1 MSRLTVTPE
10 TSPGAPALRT
20 EDPAIIAQ
28 TLAEVGVRFE
38 RWDLPVEV
46 SPEADSETLLAA
58 FRPHLDRLMGET
70 SAGTADVIKMRPGN
84 AAYPAM
90 RQKFI
95 DEHIHTED
103 EVRFFVGG
111 AGNFILHMNG
121 NVYDAHC
128 TEGDL
133 ISVPAG
139 VKHWFDAGAEP
150 NATVLRVFT
159 DTTGWTPHYTGDPI
173 SALFP
178 AA

>member
-10 TSPGAPALRT
+10 NAPGIATLRT
-20 EDPAIIAQ
+20 EDPALIASK
-28 TLAEVGVRFE
+28 LAEVGVRFE
-38 RWDLPVEV
+38 RWTLPIAV
-46 SPEADSETLLAA
+46 SPEADADTLLAA
-58 FRPHLDRLMGET
+58 YRPHLDRLMGEGG
-70 SAGTADVIKMRPGN
+70 AGTADVIKMRPGN

-90 RQKFI
+90 RRKFI

-111 AGNFILHMNG
+111 AGNFILHLDG
-121 NVYDAHC
+121 HVYDAHC

-159 DTTGWTPHYTGDPI
+159 DTTGWTPHYTGDQI
-173 SALFP
+173 SASFP

>member
-10 TSPGAPALRT
+10 TNPGAPVLRT
-20 EDPAIIAQ
+20 EDPEIIAQ
-28 TLAEVGVRFE
+28 ALSEVGVRFE
-38 RWDLPVEV
+38 RWNLPVAV
-46 SPEADSETLLAA
+46 SAEAEADTLLAA
-58 FRPHLDRLMGET
+58 YRPFLDRLMGET
-70 SAGTADVIKMRPGN
+70 KAGTADVIRFRPGN
-84 AAYPAM
+84 PAYPAM

-103 EVRFFVGG
+103 EIRFFVSG

-121 NVYDAHC
+121 SVYDAHC

>member
-10 TSPGAPALRT
+10 NAPGAVVLRT
-20 EDPAIIAQ
+20 EDFEIIAE
-28 TLAEVGVRFE
+28 TLGEIGVRFE
-38 RWDLPVEV
+38 RWTLPVAV
-46 SPEADSETLLAA
+46 SPESDADTLLAA
-58 FRPHLDRLMGET
+58 YRPYLDRLMGDT
-70 SAGTADVIKMRPGN
+70 GAGTADVIKMRPGN
-84 AAYPAM
+84 EAYPAM

-103 EVRFFVGG
+103 EIRFFVAG

-121 NVYDAHC
+121 SVYDAHC

-139 VKHWFDAGAEP
+139 VKHWFDAGAQP

-159 DTTGWTPHYTGDPI
+159 DTTGWTPHYTGDTI
-173 SALFP
+173 STLFP